1 MSSSSP
7 RRRRYMQVVD
17 FCHEHM
23 AATGSTPTYSVIGG
37 ALRIADAGTVRR
49 YVKQAEAAGL
59 VTLGEYS
66 QGRGDRVS
74 RIRLIDGH
82 RTSAATA

>member
-1 MSSSSP
+1 MPTSTP

-17 FCHEHM
+17 FCHEHL

-59 VTLGEYS
+59 VTLGVYS
-66 QGRGDRVS
+66 QGRGNRVS
-74 RIRLIDGH
+74 RIRLGEP
-82 RTSAATA
+82 RGAAGATA